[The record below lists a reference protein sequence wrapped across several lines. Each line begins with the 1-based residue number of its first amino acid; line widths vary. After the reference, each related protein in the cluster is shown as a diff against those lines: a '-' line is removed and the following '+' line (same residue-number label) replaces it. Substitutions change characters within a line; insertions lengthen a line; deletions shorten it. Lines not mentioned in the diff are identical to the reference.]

1 MKKEPQ
7 EKTKKEKVQNKK
19 IESKKEIKEKQDGE
33 AENKKTEKEEK
44 MNKGFFKKIWYS
56 INKIE
61 KYPELSAEG
70 LGRAIIYLMTLVL
83 IIGAISSFATVYRT
97 SLKVKE
103 VAKYIDEKIPE
114 LTYKEDTLQV
124 GAEEAIID
132 ENENFGKIIVD
143 TKTDDE
149 QQINQYIEET
159 SDEENAVIILK
170 NKLMLKQ
177 SGTNGTTDYSYKDLF
192 GQMGITEFNKQSLL
206 DYLNGNGI
214 MNLYFS
220 LFASLLIYSFVIYLI
235 NLLFYIIIIS
245 IFGYLAT
252 MILKLKIRYVAIFN
266 MAIYAIT
273 LPALLNIIY
282 IAINAFYPYQISYF
296 EVLYALIASIY
307 IMAAIFILKT
317 EFNKKQG
324 EVQKIVEVE
333 KQIKE
338 ENKEENKEEKREKP
352 ESKKDKKKKEEQNK
366 EEQNKEQEEKDNDG
380 EEPEG
385 SNA

>member
-7 EKTKKEKVQNKK
+7 EKTKKEKAQNKK

-33 AENKKTEKEEK
+33 TENKKTEKEEK

-83 IIGAISSFATVYRT
+83 IIGVISSFATVYRT

-103 VAKYIDEKIPE
+103 VAKYIDKKIPE

-366 EEQNKEQEEKDNDG
+366 EQEEKDNDG

>member
-149 QQINQYIEET
+149 QQINQYVEDT

-177 SGTNGTTDYSYKDLF
+177 SGTNGTTDYNYKDLF

-235 NLLFYIIIIS
+235 NILFYIIIIS

-252 MILKLKIRYVAIFN
+252 IILKLKIRYVAVFN
-266 MAIYAIT
+266 MATYAIT

-282 IAINAFYPYQISYF
+282 IAVNAFYPYQISYF

-338 ENKEENKEEKREKP
+338 ENKEEENKEEENKENKEENEEKQ
-352 ESKKDKKKKEEQNK
+352 ENKKEEQNEK
-366 EEQNKEQEEKDNDG
+366 QEGEENDG

>member
-83 IIGAISSFATVYRT
+83 IIGVISSFATVYRT

-114 LTYKEDTLQV
+114 LTYKEDTLQI

-149 QQINQYIEET
+149 QQINQYVEDT

-177 SGTNGTTDYSYKDLF
+177 SGTNGTTYYNYKDLF

-282 IAINAFYPYQISYF
+282 IAVNAFYPYQISYF

-324 EVQKIVEVE
+324 EVQKIFEVE

-338 ENKEENKEEKREKP
+338 ENKEEENKENKEENEEKQ
-352 ESKKDKKKKEEQNK
+352 ENKKEEQNEK
-366 EEQNKEQEEKDNDG
+366 QEGEENDG

>member
-143 TKTDDE
+143 TKTDDQ

-235 NLLFYIIIIS
+235 NILFYIIIIS

-366 EEQNKEQEEKDNDG
+366 EQEEKDNDG

>member
-33 AENKKTEKEEK
+33 AEKEEK

-83 IIGAISSFATVYRT
+83 IIGVMSSFATVYRT

-124 GAEEAIID
+124 GTEEAIID
-132 ENENFGKIIVD
+132 ENQNFGKIIVD

-149 QQINQYIEET
+149 QQINQYVEDT

-177 SGTNGTTDYSYKDLF
+177 SGTNGTTDYNYKDLF

-252 MILKLKIRYVAIFN
+252 MILKLKIRYVAVFN

-338 ENKEENKEEKREKP
+338 ENKEENEEKQEN
-352 ESKKDKKKKEEQNK
+352 KKEEQNEK
-366 EEQNKEQEEKDNDG
+366 QEGEDNDG

>member
-19 IESKKEIKEKQDGE
+19 IEREKEIKEKQDGE
-33 AENKKTEKEEK
+33 AEKEEK

-83 IIGAISSFATVYRT
+83 IIGVMSSFATVYRT

-124 GAEEAIID
+124 GTEEAIID

-177 SGTNGTTDYSYKDLF
+177 SGTNGTTDYNYKDLF

-220 LFASLLIYSFVIYLI
+220 LFASLLIYTFVIYLI

-338 ENKEENKEEKREKP
+338 ENKEEEKREKP
-352 ESKKDKKKKEEQNK
+352 ESKKDKKKK

>member
-7 EKTKKEKVQNKK
+7 EKIKKEKVQNKK

-143 TKTDDE
+143 TKTDDQ

-235 NLLFYIIIIS
+235 NILFYIIIIS

-352 ESKKDKKKKEEQNK
+352 ESKKRRKR
-366 EEQNKEQEEKDNDG
+366 
-380 EEPEG
+380 
-385 SNA
+385 

>member
-114 LTYKEDTLQV
+114 LTYKEDTLQI
-124 GAEEAIID
+124 GTEEAIID

-366 EEQNKEQEEKDNDG
+366 EQEEKDNDG

>member
-33 AENKKTEKEEK
+33 AEKEEK

-83 IIGAISSFATVYRT
+83 IIGAMSSFATVYRT

-177 SGTNGTTDYSYKDLF
+177 SGTNGTTDYNYKDLF

-282 IAINAFYPYQISYF
+282 IAINVFYPYQISYF

-307 IMAAIFILKT
+307 IMAVIFILKT

-338 ENKEENKEEKREKP
+338 ENKEEEKREKP
-352 ESKKDKKKKEEQNK
+352 ESKKDKKKK

>member
-143 TKTDDE
+143 TKTDDQ

-235 NLLFYIIIIS
+235 NILFYIIIIS

-366 EEQNKEQEEKDNDG
+366 KQEEKDNDG

>member
-149 QQINQYIEET
+149 QQINQYVEDT

-177 SGTNGTTDYSYKDLF
+177 SGTNGTTDYNYKELF

-235 NLLFYIIIIS
+235 NILFYIIIIS

-252 MILKLKIRYVAIFN
+252 IILKLKIRYVAVFN
-266 MAIYAIT
+266 MATYAIT

-282 IAINAFYPYQISYF
+282 IAVNAFYPYQISYF

-338 ENKEENKEEKREKP
+338 ENKEEENKEKQEN
-352 ESKKDKKKKEEQNK
+352 KKEEQNEK
-366 EEQNKEQEEKDNDG
+366 QEGEENDG

>member
-177 SGTNGTTDYSYKDLF
+177 SGTNGTTDYNYKDLF

-220 LFASLLIYSFVIYLI
+220 LFESLLIYSFVIYLI

-296 EVLYALIASIY
+296 EVLYALSSIY
-307 IMAAIFILKT
+307 IMDAIFILKT

-324 EVQKIVEVE
+324 EFQKIVEVE
-333 KQIKE
+333 KQI
-338 ENKEENKEEKREKP
+338 KEENKEEKREKP

-366 EEQNKEQEEKDNDG
+366 EQEEKDNDG

>member
-177 SGTNGTTDYSYKDLF
+177 SGTNGTTDYNYKDLF

-214 MNLYFS
+214 MNLYFN
-220 LFASLLIYSFVIYLI
+220 LFASLLIYSSFVIYLI

-338 ENKEENKEEKREKP
+338 ENKEENKEEKREEKREKP
-352 ESKKDKKKKEEQNK
+352 ESKKDKKKK

>member
-33 AENKKTEKEEK
+33 AEKEEK

-83 IIGAISSFATVYRT
+83 IIGAMSSFATVYRT

-124 GAEEAIID
+124 GTEEAIID

-177 SGTNGTTDYSYKDLF
+177 SGTNGTTDYNYKDLF

-206 DYLNGNGI
+206 DCLNGNGI

-220 LFASLLIYSFVIYLI
+220 LFASLLIYTFVIYLI

-338 ENKEENKEEKREKP
+338 ENKEEEKREKP
-352 ESKKDKKKKEEQNK
+352 ESKKDKKKK

>member
-33 AENKKTEKEEK
+33 AEKEEK

-83 IIGAISSFATVYRT
+83 IIGVMSSFATVYRT

-124 GAEEAIID
+124 GTEEAIID

-177 SGTNGTTDYSYKDLF
+177 SGTNGTTDYNYKDLF

-220 LFASLLIYSFVIYLI
+220 LFASLLIYTFVIYLI

-366 EEQNKEQEEKDNDG
+366 EQEEKDNDG

>member
-7 EKTKKEKVQNKK
+7 EK
-19 IESKKEIKEKQDGE
+19 I
-33 AENKKTEKEEK
+33 
-44 MNKGFFKKIWYS
+44 NKGFFKKIWYS

-70 LGRAIIYLMTLVL
+70 LGKAIIYLMTLVL
-83 IIGAISSFATVYRT
+83 IIGVISSFATVYRT
-97 SLKVKE
+97 SLKVK
-103 VAKYIDEKIPE
+103 PE

-177 SGTNGTTDYSYKDLF
+177 SGTNGTTDYNYKDLF
-192 GQMGITEFNKQSLL
+192 GQMGIIEFNKQSLL

-366 EEQNKEQEEKDNDG
+366 EQEEKDNDG

>member
-1 MKKEPQ
+1 
-7 EKTKKEKVQNKK
+7 
-19 IESKKEIKEKQDGE
+19 
-33 AENKKTEKEEK
+33 
-44 MNKGFFKKIWYS
+44 MN
-56 INKIE
+56 
-61 KYPELSAEG
+61 
-70 LGRAIIYLMTLVL
+70 
-83 IIGAISSFATVYRT
+83 
-97 SLKVKE
+97 
-103 VAKYIDEKIPE
+103 
-114 LTYKEDTLQV
+114 
-124 GAEEAIID
+124 
-132 ENENFGKIIVD
+132 
-143 TKTDDE
+143 
-149 QQINQYIEET
+149 
-159 SDEENAVIILK
+159 

-177 SGTNGTTDYSYKDLF
+177 SGTNETTDYNYKDLF

-214 MNLYFS
+214 KNLYFS

-366 EEQNKEQEEKDNDG
+366 EQEEKDNDG

>member
-33 AENKKTEKEEK
+33 AEKEEK

-83 IIGAISSFATVYRT
+83 IIGAMSSFATVYRT

-124 GAEEAIID
+124 GTEEAIID

-149 QQINQYIEET
+149 QQSNQYIEET

-177 SGTNGTTDYSYKDLF
+177 SGTNGTTDYNYKDLF
-192 GQMGITEFNKQSLL
+192 GQMGITEFNKQPLL

-220 LFASLLIYSFVIYLI
+220 LFASLLIYTFVIYLI

-252 MILKLKIRYVAIFN
+252 MILKLKIRYVALFN

-338 ENKEENKEEKREKP
+338 ENKKEKKKKKP
-352 ESKKDKKKKEEQNK
+352 ESKKDKKKK

>member
-7 EKTKKEKVQNKK
+7 DKTKKEKVQNKK

-177 SGTNGTTDYSYKDLF
+177 SGTNGTTDYNYKDLF

-282 IAINAFYPYQISYF
+282 IAVNAFYPYQISYF

-338 ENKEENKEEKREKP
+338 ENKEEKREKP
-352 ESKKDKKKKEEQNK
+352 ESKKDKKKK

>member
-366 EEQNKEQEEKDNDG
+366 EQEEKDNDG

>member
-33 AENKKTEKEEK
+33 AEKEEK

-83 IIGAISSFATVYRT
+83 IIGAMSSFATVYRT

-124 GAEEAIID
+124 GTEESIID

-177 SGTNGTTDYSYKDLF
+177 SGTNGTTDYNYKDLF

-220 LFASLLIYSFVIYLI
+220 LFASLLIYTFAIYLI

-307 IMAAIFILKT
+307 IMAVIFILKT

-338 ENKEENKEEKREKP
+338 ENKEEEKREKP
-352 ESKKDKKKKEEQNK
+352 ESKKDKKKK

>member
-7 EKTKKEKVQNKK
+7 EK
-19 IESKKEIKEKQDGE
+19 I
-33 AENKKTEKEEK
+33 
-44 MNKGFFKKIWYS
+44 NKGFFKKIWYS

-177 SGTNGTTDYSYKDLF
+177 SGTNGTTDYNYKDLF

-273 LPALLNIIY
+273 LLLLNI
-282 IAINAFYPYQISYF
+282 
-296 EVLYALIASIY
+296 
-307 IMAAIFILKT
+307 
-317 EFNKKQG
+317 
-324 EVQKIVEVE
+324 QKYL
-333 KQIKE
+333 
-338 ENKEENKEEKREKP
+338 
-352 ESKKDKKKKEEQNK
+352 
-366 EEQNKEQEEKDNDG
+366 
-380 EEPEG
+380 
-385 SNA
+385 

>member
-114 LTYKEDTLQV
+114 LTYKEDTLQI
-124 GAEEAIID
+124 GTEEAIID

-366 EEQNKEQEEKDNDG
+366 EQEEKDNDG

-385 SNA
+385 SNV

>member
-33 AENKKTEKEEK
+33 TENKKTEKEEK

-143 TKTDDE
+143 TKTDDQ

-235 NLLFYIIIIS
+235 NILFYIIIIS

-366 EEQNKEQEEKDNDG
+366 KQEEKDNDG

>member
-143 TKTDDE
+143 TKTDDQ

-177 SGTNGTTDYSYKDLF
+177 SGTNGTTDYNYKDLF

-235 NLLFYIIIIS
+235 NILFYIIIIS

-252 MILKLKIRYVAIFN
+252 MILKLRYVAIFN

-282 IAINAFYPYQISYF
+282 IAVNAFYPYQISYF

-338 ENKEENKEEKREKP
+338 ENKEEKREKP

-366 EEQNKEQEEKDNDG
+366 KQEEKDNDG

>member
-1 MKKEPQ
+1 MTQKH
-7 EKTKKEKVQNKK
+7 
-19 IESKKEIKEKQDGE
+19 SKKQ
-33 AENKKTEKEEK
+33 
-44 MNKGFFKKIWYS
+44 FHFKHVSHS

-149 QQINQYIEET
+149 QQINQYVEDT

-177 SGTNGTTDYSYKDLF
+177 SGTNETTDYNYKDLF

-214 MNLYFS
+214 KNLYFS

-366 EEQNKEQEEKDNDG
+366 EQEEKDNDG

>member
-143 TKTDDE
+143 TKTDDQ

-235 NLLFYIIIIS
+235 NILFYIIIIS

-366 EEQNKEQEEKDNDG
+366 EQEDKDNDG

>member
-143 TKTDDE
+143 TKTDDQ

-235 NLLFYIIIIS
+235 NILFYIIIIS

-338 ENKEENKEEKREKP
+338 ENKEEENKEEENKENKEENKEKQ
-352 ESKKDKKKKEEQNK
+352 ENKKEEQNEK
-366 EEQNKEQEEKDNDG
+366 QEGEENDG

>member
-83 IIGAISSFATVYRT
+83 IIGVISSFATVYRT

-103 VAKYIDEKIPE
+103 VAKYIDKKIPE

-177 SGTNGTTDYSYKDLF
+177 SGTNGTTDYNYKDLF

-366 EEQNKEQEEKDNDG
+366 EQEEKDNDG

>member
-143 TKTDDE
+143 TKTDDQ

-235 NLLFYIIIIS
+235 NILFYIIIIS

-273 LPALLNIIY
+273 LPALLNII
-282 IAINAFYPYQISYF
+282 INAFYPYQISYF

-338 ENKEENKEEKREKP
+338 ENKEEKREKT
-352 ESKKDKKKKEEQNK
+352 ESKKDKNKK

>member
-33 AENKKTEKEEK
+33 TENKKTEKEEK

-149 QQINQYIEET
+149 QQINQYVEDT

-177 SGTNGTTDYSYKDLF
+177 SGTNGTTDYNYKDLF

-235 NLLFYIIIIS
+235 NILFYIIIIS

-338 ENKEENKEEKREKP
+338 ENKEEENKENKEENEEKQ
-352 ESKKDKKKKEEQNK
+352 ENKKEEQNEK
-366 EEQNKEQEEKDNDG
+366 QEGEENDG